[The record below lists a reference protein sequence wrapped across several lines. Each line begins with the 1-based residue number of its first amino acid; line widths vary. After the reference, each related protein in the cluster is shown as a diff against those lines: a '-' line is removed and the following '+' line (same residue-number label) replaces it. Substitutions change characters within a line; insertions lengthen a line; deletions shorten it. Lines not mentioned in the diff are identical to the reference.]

1 MSEKSIK
8 RTAIKLAMLGDTQV
22 GKTCI
27 CNRFFNIEFSNEV
40 LSTIGKEKLEGIKK
54 IKNNQ
59 EMKIII
65 WDTAGQERFRAIAL
79 KTIKSAQGVVVV
91 FDVTS
96 RKTFDNVNFWLNEI
110 HENFTKVCIILFGN
124 KIDLPREISKE
135 EAEKFARDH
144 NLKYFETS
152 AFQNIGIQEGFM
164 EIINDVYD
172 KFEGSK
178 GLELNQKNKKESGG
192 GFCGGGK
199 KKNKK

>member
-22 GKTCI
+22 GKTSLCH
-27 CNRFFNIEFSNEV
+27 RFLNIEFSNDV
-40 LSTIGKEKLEGIKK
+40 LATIGKEKLESNIK

-59 EMKIII
+59 DMKIII
-65 WDTAGQERFRAIAL
+65 WDTAGQERFRSIAL
-79 KTIKSAQGVVVV
+79 KSIKSAQGIVVV

-110 HENFTKVCIILFGN
+110 HENYKKVCIILFGN
-124 KIDLPREISKE
+124 KIDMPREITKE
-135 EAEKFARDH
+135 EAEKFAREH

-152 AFQNIGIQEGFM
+152 AIQNIGIQEGFM
-164 EIINDVYD
+164 EIINDAYD
-172 KFEGSK
+172 KFEGSN
-178 GLELNQKNKKESGG
+178 GLDLKQKSKKESGG
-192 GFCGGGK
+192 GFCWGGK